1 MPDPARPS
9 PAPEAPWSEP
19 APTPRTSA
27 VASIEPATPSER
39 PPRVTTPPGGVPSQ
53 PEAPYD
59 VWRDRIRTGLDRLI
73 YGLALVAL
81 VYLRRHDQLD
91 VGTVAAVLLVA
102 GVRPHNL
109 LDLAS
114 AARGAPRAGAVV
126 GAVGAGALSW
136 RSIFG
141 TCLVG
146 LLVGGC
152 ASRQPGDP
160 GMATAKI
167 VLATT
172 AEVRNGLCDRSLF
185 GAPPPIDVDNAPRDL
200 AGVVG
205 QVRAW
210 LCADALG
217 SLLDLARELA
227 TPRPSP
233 AAESDGGATAATD
246 ASTDDASS
254 GAPGDTGPPPT
265 AVSSDVDAGEV
276 SP

>member
-1 MPDPARPS
+1 MISSLLGPRGSAVLVDVFAYLMLFSFVWALVKVSFERAVGKPMPRTVVTLALDVIADLANNLPGALNRASGGGLFVSPKAAEIERLRARLAELAADRLEP
-9 PAPEAPWSEP
+9 PAPPGTR
-19 APTPRTSA
+19 PTSL
-27 VASIEPATPSER
+27 
-39 PPRVTTPPGGVPSQ
+39 PP
-53 PEAPYD
+53 
-59 VWRDRIRTGLDRLI
+59 
-73 YGLALVAL
+73 
-81 VYLRRHDQLD
+81 
-91 VGTVAAVLLVA
+91 VGMVLLFVA
-102 GVRPHNL
+102 VML
-109 LDLAS
+109 
-114 AARGAPRAGAVV
+114 
-126 GAVGAGALSW
+126 
-136 RSIFG
+136 
-141 TCLVG
+141 
-146 LLVGGC
+146 GC

-185 GAPPPIDVDNAPRDL
+185 GAPPPLDVDNAPRDL

-233 AAESDGGATAATD
+233 AAESDAGPTAATD
-246 ASTDDASS
+246 ASTGDASP
-254 GAPGDTGPPPT
+254 GAPDDTEAPPT
-265 AVSSDVDAGEV
+265 AETSDVDAGEV